1 MQLMGGS
8 SLLAKAQTALQAA
21 AAKADRAI
29 TEFKADLKADFKG
42 IDSSKGTDGKREQ
55 LQLQQLPPMK
65 VLEVERNCDADLLGK
80 FNNNETETGNNNNNI
95 SHDGG
100 EKASDSERKSND
112 GSFCQRIV
120 PRRPP
125 SSIGGDSEVEKSSS
139 EGGFRPLILLR
150 KSAEK
155 DFQSAV
161 AVIEGDEELKAQ
173 DFWKRYFSSTLK
185 NIKQDLLDR
194 DSEVRVSGD
203 AVVNSVDPSS
213 SCADSPKKDPIE
225 EEDYKRAFS
234 VVSIPPSS
242 LLRRLASVAENG
254 KSAKM
259 QKNGSHRRSLDKES
273 PSTSGE
279 WTGLVTGLA
288 MVRKLS
294 QKDGKFRSSN
304 SSTRGRHHALMW
316 ALFEVDNDW
325 DVREDVVAEECPVSP
340 PKTMRLPQEI
350 LGAPPDSFVAK
361 LAELMGGLKS
371 EQRMTEL
378 WMEVVAELRRRWFAG
393 EPIPRMPVDASP
405 DLHYCSLH
413 QQLQLINCCI
423 ARRKRRASILASL
436 PETQLRGLEQTD
448 DSKMYLEPSGSP
460 PAAGELSITISQ
472 SPELYAKLRDGR
484 LVLRLGADHPA
495 DELRMLET
503 GEPVYSPLT
512 QESPLFT
519 EDSIREAEELV
530 LRTGSVGAGCSHLLS
545 DMQAFKAANPGCILE
560 DFVRW
565 YSPPDWREDPDS
577 GLNHVTSSE
586 ASIGGTAT
594 EGTGTEARGYLS
606 ARMQSKGNLWQEL
619 WASARPI
626 PAVRQSP
633 LFDEELAG
641 ESTLDALE
649 NIPPCEV
656 YKQLFTA
663 AFSVGYAI
671 AEGSEAAKQDPLM
684 TCLREFSDFVTYS
697 CGRDMNGGTLDSMC
711 EAYEALEAAILV
723 PPDEVPET
731 QGRQWLAS
739 LKAFRVAEKN

>member
-21 AAKADRAI
+21 AAKADRAL

-42 IDSSKGTDGKREQ
+42 TTDSLKGSNDGKRGQ
-55 LQLQQLPPMK
+55 QQQQLLLPPAIIK
-65 VLEVERNCDADLLGK
+65 VLESENSIDVSAMGK
-80 FNNNETETGNNNNNI
+80 INSNDNNNNNNN
-95 SHDGG
+95 D
-100 EKASDSERKSND
+100 SDKKSND
-112 GSFCQRIV
+112 GSFCQRIL
-120 PRRPP
+120 PRKPA
-125 SSIGGDSEVEKSSS
+125 SLVSGDSEVEKSSS
-139 EGGFRPLILLR
+139 EGGFRQRILLR
-150 KSAEK
+150 KSADK
-155 DFQSAV
+155 DLQSAI
-161 AVIEGDEELKAQ
+161 AVIEGDDDLKAQ

-203 AVVNSVDPSS
+203 SVVSSVDLSS

-242 LLRRLASVAENG
+242 LLRRLAAFAENG
-254 KSAKM
+254 KSAKT
-259 QKNGSHRRSLDKES
+259 QKNGSQRRSLDRES

-294 QKDGKFRSSN
+294 QKDGKFRGNGGSN
-304 SSTRGRHHALMW
+304 RGRHHALMW
-316 ALFEVDNDW
+316 ALFEVDNDL
-325 DVREDVVAEECPVSP
+325 DIKEVAGEESSVSP
-340 PKTMRLPQEI
+340 PKKMRLPQEI

-361 LAELMGGLKS
+361 LAELMGGMKS
-371 EQRMTEL
+371 EQRMAEF
-378 WMEVVAELRRRWFAG
+378 WMEVVAELRRRWFTG

-436 PETQLRGLEQTD
+436 PEAQLRGFEQWD
-448 DSKMYLEPSGSP
+448 DSQMSLETSGSP
-460 PAAGELSITISQ
+460 PAAAGDMSPTQSQ
-472 SPELYAKLRDGR
+472 STELCAKLKDGR
-484 LVLRLGADHPA
+484 LVLRLGADYPA
-495 DELRMLET
+495 DGLRMLET
-503 GEPVYSPLT
+503 GEPIYSPLT

-565 YSPPDWREDPDS
+565 YSPPDWREDPES
-577 GLNHVTSSE
+577 GLNQGTISE
-586 ASIGGTAT
+586 DSNGETGMEA
-594 EGTGTEARGYLS
+594 TGTEARGYLS
-606 ARMQSKGNLWQEL
+606 ARMQCKGNLWQEL

-649 NIPPCEV
+649 NLPPCEL

-684 TCLREFSDFVTYS
+684 TCLREFSDFITYS
-697 CGRDMNGGTLDSMC
+697 CGRDMNGATLDSMC

-739 LKAFRVAEKN
+739 LKAFRGAEKS